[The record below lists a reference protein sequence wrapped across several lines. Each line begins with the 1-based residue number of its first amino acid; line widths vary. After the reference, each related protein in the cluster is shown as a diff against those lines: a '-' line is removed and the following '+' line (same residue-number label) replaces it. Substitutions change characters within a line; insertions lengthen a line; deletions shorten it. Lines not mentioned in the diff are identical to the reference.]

1 MALKEN
7 RSIPE
12 SAVNEFLGNNNGI
25 TGLVSK
31 AATTAMD
38 FVNPANFM
46 SNIRSALLPKN
57 GLPNTKT
64 LKRAEG
70 LAPPGGKDW
79 RVKLSLPQNLQDNT
93 MLRPLMSTG
102 GLVFPFTPSIVMAH
116 TAHYTA
122 NNPVHTNYTFNSFN
136 YSTVDQ
142 IQINGNFF
150 VQNGLE
156 AEYWVAAVHYLRIC
170 TKMRYG
176 EGSTDAGSP
185 PPVVLLNGYGDFV
198 YKNVPV
204 IIISFNVELNQETDY
219 ISTGLNKEAL
229 GDFDEGEFK
238 SVSWAPAESQFT
250 LILQP
255 QYSRSAVSQFHMNDF
270 VRGAYVKGDGGFI

>member
-12 SAVNEFLGNNNGI
+12 SAVNEFLGNTNSI
-25 TGLVSK
+25 TGFVSK
-31 AATTAMD
+31 AATTVVD
-38 FVNPANFM
+38 FANPANFM
-46 SNIRSALLPKN
+46 SNIRSKLLPKN
-57 GLPNTKT
+57 GLPNIKT

-79 RVKLSLPQNLQDNT
+79 RVKLSVPQNLTDSR
-93 MLRPLMSTG
+93 MLMPLLSTG
-102 GLVFPFTPSIVMAH
+102 GFVFPFNPSIIMAH
-116 TAHYTA
+116 SAHYSP

-142 IQINGNFF
+142 IQITGDFF

-176 EGSTDAGSP
+176 EGSSDAGSP
-185 PPVVLLNGYGDFV
+185 PPVVLLNGFGDFV
-198 YKNVPV
+198 FKNVPV
-204 IIISFNVELNQETDY
+204 VITNFNIDLQSEVDY
-219 ISTGLNKEAL
+219 VSTGLNKEAL

-238 SVSWAPAESQFT
+238 SVSWAPTQSQFSVF
-250 LILQP
+250 LQP
-255 QYSRSAVSQFHMNDF
+255 QYSRSTVSQFNMNDF